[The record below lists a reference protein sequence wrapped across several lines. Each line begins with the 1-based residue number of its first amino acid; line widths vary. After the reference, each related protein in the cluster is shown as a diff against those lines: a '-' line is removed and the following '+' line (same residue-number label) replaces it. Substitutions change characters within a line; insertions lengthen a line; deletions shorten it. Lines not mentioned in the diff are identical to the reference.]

1 MDWTMPPIRKT
12 MPTFTTPTASHEP
25 CSGRQPRR
33 IKVGGGWKATNM
45 ANNETR
51 NMSQNMASAIYNDLN
66 LPYHV
71 YMQSGNGMGFR
82 YLADGRRIETSSS
95 TVGTP
100 LILPPPPPP
109 GSPAPPPV
117 EYLFTDTEMSFG
129 PLTWRNGILTRY
141 DFPGGF
147 FSLYDDENELP
158 QLHPY
163 AYITDHLG
171 SVRLT
176 VDGNGSNSGT
186 ENARQGMEYLPSG
199 AVFRSTNYDF
209 QTRRFCGKELLTMHG
224 WNMYDSQ
231 ARFQYSLLPRFSTMD
246 PLAEKYYSFSPYNY
260 AGNDPMNAADPDGK
274 EIRIQWTLEENGETQ
289 NRYFIYQGG
298 QLYFENGRPYNGNID
313 FARAVQKDLNMIRE
327 ASPILADML
336 ETLENS
342 TNIHIIKKVTQR
354 DNENGNR
361 PESQEN
367 DKKGIPSGTTTYY
380 DPYNY
385 KSNSGEIRHPSIAL
399 THELL
404 GHAYDSDQGQTNYRR
419 TSNNIPMYEVN
430 AVKVENIYRKAYGI
444 EKRKKYDGKNIPCY
458 LLSD

>member
-1 MDWTMPPIRKT
+1 MY
-12 MPTFTTPTASHEP
+12 
-25 CSGRQPRR
+25 
-33 IKVGGGWKATNM
+33 
-45 ANNETR
+45 
-51 NMSQNMASAIYNDLN
+51 QNMASAIYNDLN

-141 DFPGGF
+141 DFQGGF

-224 WNMYDSQ
+224 WNMYDSK
-231 ARFQYSLLPRFSTMD
+231 ARLQYALLPRFSTMD

-260 AGNDPMNAADPDGK
+260 AGNDFVNKFDENGDSVIVFATSIPSEYYIPFATHTFIGVKDDNGTIQRFSYGPERGGLSGMYGENLVRCYYQQDKDVVEGKADGVIKARIPITPPNGMTMEEFDNAVINAAQSLGK
-274 EIRIQWTLEENGETQ
+274 EGIMKYAIIPFNEL
-289 NRYFIYQGG
+289 QGNCNTSTSTILFKAG
-298 QLYFENGRPYNGNID
+298 VSKKQLQSIGSLVPGIKTGFGSIKPWSSSE
-313 FARAVQKDLNMIRE
+313 QRE
-327 ASPILADML
+327 AL
-336 ETLENS
+336 
-342 TNIHIIKKVTQR
+342 Q
-354 DNENGNR
+354 
-361 PESQEN
+361 
-367 DKKGIPSGTTTYY
+367 
-380 DPYNY
+380 
-385 KSNSGEIRHPSIAL
+385 
-399 THELL
+399 
-404 GHAYDSDQGQTNYRR
+404 
-419 TSNNIPMYEVN
+419 
-430 AVKVENIYRKAYGI
+430 
-444 EKRKKYDGKNIPCY
+444 RKKEKERISNQYRYQKSW
-458 LLSD
+458 LR